1 MIEYYKISI
10 WWIIFKIL
18 NQNWEEV
25 VGGNYDTNNKS
36 SLKQP
41 DLKESIQT

>member
-10 WWIIFKIL
+10 WWITL